1 MSGCTQYEAK
11 TLRYLD
17 GDLRG
22 LELEDFR
29 SHLESCE
36 NCRAQVETEQNLSRI
51 LRQSRPLYSAPASL
65 RARVSAATT
74 QDPSAARAVKGLGER
89 AQQVLRWPSRGV
101 ARHFLRLQVLAPA
114 VLTIALCLAFV
125 PNIARHVRA
134 ASFIETAVAT
144 HRSYVAGSL

>member
-1 MSGCTQYEAK
+1 V
-11 TLRYLD
+11 
-17 GDLRG
+17 
-22 LELEDFR
+22 ELEEFR
-29 SHLESCE
+29 SHIESCE

-114 VLTIALCLAFV
+114 VLTIAMCLAFV
-125 PNIARHVRA
+125 PNISRHVCDARFLEEA
-134 ASFIETAVAT
+134 LANS
-144 HRSYVAGSL
+144 SS